1 MTESNLLSVVA
12 PTPMA
17 DDDFIPAVG
26 PFEYHRQLRPNYCL
40 SHRRPYGKLCIRP
53 IMQSR

>member
-1 MTESNLLSVVA
+1 VTESNLLSVVA